1 MSTRET
7 KAYFPFVTQ
16 KCQHKDE
23 INFRFGNILG
33 TDSMT
38 SSRDYHNLQEVEG
51 GIAAPLARDKR
62 RRNSWTWDYCETDN
76 CTIQSLS
83 QWENKYGTVQELR
96 STFSHTNPLIVI
108 LVLSIL

>member
-51 GIAAPLARDKR
+51 GIYVWNQLIFGVRFPHVLAYRYI
-62 RRNSWTWDYCETDN
+62 WYE
-76 CTIQSLS
+76 QSIAS
-83 QWENKYGTVQELR
+83 VTHSY
-96 STFSHTNPLIVI
+96 
-108 LVLSIL
+108 